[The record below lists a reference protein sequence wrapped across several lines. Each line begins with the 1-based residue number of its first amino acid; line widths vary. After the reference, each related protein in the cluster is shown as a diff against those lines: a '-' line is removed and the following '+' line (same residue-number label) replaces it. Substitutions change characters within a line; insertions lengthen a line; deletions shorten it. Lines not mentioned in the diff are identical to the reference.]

1 MIAPLLLRT
10 TVEVREAIAGRVRA
24 LRLAQGLKQSTL
36 ASKAGIS
43 VATLQRL
50 ERSGNAALD
59 NLLRVAQALGR
70 LDEFDALLRPP
81 RAELLAELEAQISE
95 RGQRKR
101 GHR

>member
-1 MIAPLLLRT
+1 MVASLQLQT
-10 TVEVREAIAGRVRA
+10 AVEVRQSIASRVRE
-24 LRLAQGLKQSTL
+24 LRLARGLKQSTL
-36 ASKAGIS
+36 AAKAGIS

-50 ERSGNAALD
+50 EHTGSTAFE

-81 RAELLAELEAQISE
+81 RAESLAELEAQTAGRSE
-95 RGQRKR
+95 RKR

>member
-50 ERSGNAALD
+50 ERSGNTALN